1 MAKKTSNG
9 TGTLEDLKTRAAQGS
24 ALNAQTRALFPEAKE
39 LPKED
44 RRLSR
49 GKMGLVEGAALRSVV
64 DAVDLEPA
72 IFATLADEDEG
83 HDPDKLETDL
93 LRDRIDRHAIYTRQ
107 AEEHLALAKLFSDAA
122 LAHGALVRP
131 VALAA
136 YEIAKP
142 ISKRHP
148 AIRERIAPLMNYY
161 AANAAAAVET
171 RQANKAAK
179 K

>member
-1 MAKKTSNG
+1 MAKKTKDG
-9 TGTLEDLKTRAAQGS
+9 DGTLEDLKKRAAQSS
-24 ALNAQTRALFPEAKE
+24 ALTAQTRALFPEAQE
-39 LPKED
+39 FAKED
-44 RRLSR
+44 RRQSR
-49 GKMGLVEGAALRSVV
+49 GKMGLVEGAALRGVV
-64 DAVDLEPA
+64 DAIDLEPA

-93 LRDRIDRHAIYTRQ
+93 LRDRIDRHEIYTRQ
-107 AEEHLALAKLFSDAA
+107 AEEHLALAKVFSDAA

-148 AIRERIAPLMNYY
+148 AIRAKIAPLVDYY

-171 RQANKAAK
+171 RQANKATK

>member
-1 MAKKTSNG
+1 MAKKTKDSE
-9 TGTLEDLKTRAAQGS
+9 GTLADLKKRAEQSS
-24 ALNAQTRALFPEAKE
+24 ALTAQTRALFPEAKTIT
-39 LPKED
+39 KED

-49 GKMGLVEGAALRSVV
+49 GKMGLVEGAALRGVV

-72 IFATLADEDEG
+72 IFNTLADEDEG
-83 HDPDKLETDL
+83 HEPDTLETDL
-93 LRDRIDRHAIYTRQ
+93 LRDRIDRHEIYTRQ

-148 AIRERIAPLMNYY
+148 GIREKIAPLMDYY
-161 AANAAAAVET
+161 GANAAAAVET
-171 RQANKAAK
+171 REANKAGK